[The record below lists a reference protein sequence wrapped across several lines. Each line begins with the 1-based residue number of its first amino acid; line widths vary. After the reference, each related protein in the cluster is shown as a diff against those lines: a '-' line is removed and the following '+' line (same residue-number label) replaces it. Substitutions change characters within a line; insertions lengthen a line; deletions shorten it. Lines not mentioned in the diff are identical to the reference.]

1 MLEWAQFYCKGFRMK
16 RSGFTMVELIF
27 VIVIIGI
34 LAATALP
41 KFGGVKDNAKANS
54 EISAMNS
61 LDGAIVGAK
70 EFRLQDY
77 RDDNVTWHDRTIT
90 PATNANKA
98 TEYALVNSSDA
109 VLKSIMDKSQNFK
122 IAGVAGYNPT
132 TNQMYNNALA
142 NPTFDVL
149 LLKGPASNPSNGIA
163 FDSSAPNSD
172 VPNKPDRNDFWVFN
186 PNSTDMNVTAGT
198 VGSVIV
204 PPQTVKL
211 LDINSTTVVL
221 PAAINCQPIGS
232 AAAAQPFVAVVY

>member
-1 MLEWAQFYCKGFRMK
+1 MK

-27 VIVIIGI
+27 MIVIIGI

-77 RDDNVTWHDRTIT
+77 KDDNVTWHDRTIT
-90 PATNANKA
+90 SGTNADKA
-98 TEYALVNSSDA
+98 AEYQKINADNG
-109 VLKSIMDKSQNFK
+109 VLKAIMDKNENFK
-122 IAGVAGYNPT
+122 IVGIYGYNPV
-132 TNQMYNNALA
+132 TNLMNNILA

-149 LLKGPASNPSNGIA
+149 LIKGPASNPNNGIA
-163 FDSSAPNSD
+163 FDASAPNSD
-172 VPNKPDRNDFWVFN
+172 IPNKPDRNDYWIFN
-186 PNSTDMNVTAGT
+186 PNSVDMNVTT
-198 VGSVIV
+198 NPVSRGSVIV

-211 LDINSTTVVL
+211 LDITSTTTVTADNIYIRPLGQTADNGFTPV
-221 PAAINCQPIGS
+221 N
-232 AAAAQPFVAVVY
+232 Y

>member
-1 MLEWAQFYCKGFRMK
+1 MR

-77 RDDNVTWHDRTIT
+77 NDDNVTWHDRLIT
-90 PATNANKA
+90 PAVIA
-98 TEYALVNSSDA
+98 TKVNEYVTINGAKG
-109 VLKSIMDKSQNFK
+109 VLKAIMDKGENFK
-122 IAGVAGYNPT
+122 ITGAVGYNPS
-132 TNQMYNNALA
+132 TNQMDNTATP
-142 NPTFDVL
+142 NPAFDVL
-149 LLKGPASNPSNGIA
+149 LLKGPASNPNNGIA

-172 VPNKPDRNDFWVFN
+172 VPNKPDRNDYWVFN
-186 PNSTDMNVTAGT
+186 PNSIDMNVTTNPSTG
-198 VGSVIV
+198 GSVIV

-211 LDINSTTVVL
+211 LDINSTTTIA
-221 PAAINCQPIGS
+221 PNN
-232 AAAAQPFVAVVY
+232 VYIRPLGQTANNGFTTVTY